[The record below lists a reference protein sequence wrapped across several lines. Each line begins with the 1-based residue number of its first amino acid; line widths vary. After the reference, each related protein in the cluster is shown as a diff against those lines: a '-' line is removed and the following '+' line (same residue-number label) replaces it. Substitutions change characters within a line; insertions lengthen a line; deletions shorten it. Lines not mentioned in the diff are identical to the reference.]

1 MSLAE
6 TFALLHQRL
15 LKYDLLSHP
24 FYKAWSAGD
33 LQREELR
40 EYAQDYYHHV
50 EAFPIVSQRVCDAV
64 RRRAS
69 APGGNRKHARG
80 ARLPTL
86 GQASK
91 IPCRIVARFCGGNGG
106 KPRPPRPRTGG

>member
-50 EAFPIVSQRVCDAV
+50 EAFPMYLGEFAMRLDDG
-64 RRRAS
+64 RLRRAVV
-69 APGGNRKHARG
+69 AKMQEELGAERWGTQARSQ
-80 ARLPTL
+80 AEL
-86 GQASK
+86 GRELA
-91 IPCRIVARFCGGNGG
+91 V
-106 KPRPPRPRTGG
+106 

>member
-1 MSLAE
+1 MSLAD

-40 EYAQDYYHHV
+40 EYAQDYYHNV
-50 EAFPIVSQRVCDAV
+50 EAFPMYLGEFAMRLD
-64 RRRAS
+64 
-69 APGGNRKHARG
+69 PGPLRPALIATMQVELGSHRLGTQAKSHA
-80 ARLPTL
+80 AFWLD
-86 GQASK
+86 
-91 IPCRIVARFCGGNGG
+91 FC
-106 KPRPPRPRTGG
+106 

>member
-1 MSLAE
+1 MRLAE

-50 EAFPIVSQRVCDAV
+50 EAFPMYLSEFAMRLDDG
-64 RRRAS
+64 RLRRAVIVNKQDHMPNCGS
-69 APGGNRKHARG
+69 ISPREWAQTATDAATNRWVKFA
-80 ARLPTL
+80 
-86 GQASK
+86 
-91 IPCRIVARFCGGNGG
+91 N
-106 KPRPPRPRTGG
+106 